1 MRAAF
6 IREHGTL
13 DAIRYGEL
21 PDPIPGPGQVRVRL
35 RAAALNRLDIF
46 VRNGI
51 PGIPVTL
58 PHVMGSD
65 GAGVIDSLG
74 PGAGRN
80 REGDPVV
87 LNPGIHCGDC
97 EFCLRGEHSLC
108 VTFHLIGE
116 HVAGT
121 FAEYVVVP
129 AGNAYPKPKSLTFE
143 EAAAFPLTFL
153 TAWRMLV
160 TKARALPGESLLILG
175 IGGGV
180 SLAALAIGKLLG
192 LSVGVTSG
200 SREKLDRATQ
210 LGADFTIDHATTD
223 FARETRRI
231 TGKRG
236 VDIVL
241 DSVGKATWKQSIAA
255 LSRGGRLL
263 TCGATTG
270 PNPETDLA
278 RIFWNQLT
286 VYGSTM
292 GTHGEF
298 ADMLR
303 IFHDGRL
310 RPVVD
315 SVYPLTEAKEAVG
328 KLEEKRQFGKI
339 VLRIE

>member
-1 MRAAF
+1 MRAAY
-6 IREHGTL
+6 IREHGPL
-13 DAIRYGEL
+13 DAIRTGDL
-21 PDPIPGPGQVRVRL
+21 PDPEPGPGQVRIRVR
-35 RAAALNRLDIF
+35 AGALNHLDIF

-51 PGIPVTL
+51 PAVPVPL
-58 PHVMGSD
+58 PHVLGSD
-65 GAGVIDSLG
+65 GAGVIDRTG
-74 PGAGRN
+74 PGVAQERIG
-80 REGDPVV
+80 EEVV
-87 LNPGIHCGDC
+87 LNPGIHCGSC

-108 VTFHLIGE
+108 VTFHLVGE
-116 HVAGT
+116 HIAGT

-129 AGNAYPKPKSLTFE
+129 AVNAYPKPASLSFE

-160 TKARALPGESLLILG
+160 TKARARPGESLLILG

-180 SLAALAIGKLLG
+180 SLAALAIGKRLG
-192 LSVGVTSG
+192 LVAGVTSG
-200 SREKLDRATQ
+200 SPEKLERARE
-210 LGADFTIDHATTD
+210 LGADFTIDHAATD
-223 FARETRRI
+223 FAREARRI

-241 DSVGKATWKQSIAA
+241 DSVGKATWKRSIAA
-255 LSRGGRLL
+255 LARGGRLL

-270 PNPETDLA
+270 PNPETDIA

-298 ADMLR
+298 AEMLR
-303 IFHDGRL
+303 MFRDGLL

-315 SVYPLTEAKEAVG
+315 SVFPLEQTKEAVAR
-328 KLEEKRQFGKI
+328 LEEKRQFGKI
-339 VLRIE
+339 VIRID